1 LLAPFDVDF
10 ASLGIQPL
18 TSPASYAPYVIVT
31 WMILGVIALGYFAI
45 TDRDR
50 ITATRLVFDEDTNPA
65 STGDRS
71 DR

>member
-1 LLAPFDVDF
+1 
-10 ASLGIQPL
+10 
-18 TSPASYAPYVIVT
+18 
-31 WMILGVIALGYFAI
+31 MILGVIALGYFAI

>member
-1 LLAPFDVDF
+1 M
-10 ASLGIQPL
+10 
-18 TSPASYAPYVIVT
+18 IVA
-31 WMILGVIALGYFAI
+31 WMVLGVIALGYFAI

-50 ITATRLVFDEDTNPA
+50 ISATRLVFDEATDPV